1 MLYWISLVKVIC
13 KNTAGVS
20 LQYRSIKSWSE
31 RRLGPQELW
40 ECVQFSKVWAQIW
53 RPTRTVVFCSTG
65 DGCMCACTLRGRPP
79 LLQPP
84 LSDICVFRSGSA
96 LPELLCSRHLLWLLK
111 PDPYVC
117 WCMEAKGCVLQSASA
132 EHNTEVCFTAPHP
145 SFIDPPLL
153 QPRLRAL
160 TECN

>member
-20 LQYRSIKSWSE
+20 LQYWSIKSWSE

-40 ECVQFSKVWAQIW
+40 ECVQFSKVWAYIW
-53 RPTRTVVFCSTG
+53 RPTRTVVLCSTV

-79 LLQPP
+79 LLQHS

-96 LPELLCSRHLLWLLK
+96 LPELLCSWHLLWLLK

-117 WCMEAKGCVLQSASA
+117 WCMEAMAVSFKLLPLNIILRFVLLLLIHHSY
-132 EHNTEVCFTAPHP
+132 TPPPTPPHFSSP
-145 SFIDPPLL
+145 VYEL
-153 QPRLRAL
+153 
-160 TECN
+160 